1 MLKNFKCAQSHHD
14 HYFLNQQS
22 ELHLDFLD
30 LDHTFH
36 QQETPEK
43 GLLQRFEEMTPCM
56 PCLKVSSELLQGN
69 DCAVLNKSTVLVGI
83 ENSASAKPNNRCR

>member
-1 MLKNFKCAQSHHD
+1 MLQNFKCVQSHHD

-36 QQETPEK
+36 KKETPEK
-43 GLLQRFEEMTPCM
+43 GLLQRFEEMTSCM

-69 DCAVLNKSTVLVGI
+69 DCAVLNKISALVG
-83 ENSASAKPNNRCR
+83 K